1 MSHIALYPLTD
12 CTFGSKEAKP
22 DRYPTNDHK
31 LARLREKYKKE
42 GLQRS
47 VEAVLLVHNHGHPHI
62 LLLQKAN
69 QTFTLP
75 GGWLHPGEDET
86 SGLQRKL
93 RNSLSPLAA
102 ALNHEWEI
110 GECLATY
117 WRPHFESN
125 TYPYLPVHITRPKE
139 IRKLFTVHLPER
151 CYFAVPTNF
160 KLVAIPFYE
169 CCEGLSKFGTVISTL
184 PHLLSRYR
192 MTISG
197 EYKQMQIDHKPSGDT

>member
-1 MSHIALYPLTD
+1 MKRIVVFP
-12 CTFGSKEAKP
+12 
-22 DRYPTNDHK
+22 
-31 LARLREKYKKE
+31 
-42 GLQRS
+42 
-47 VEAVLLVHNHGHPHI
+47 
-62 LLLQKAN
+62 
-69 QTFTLP
+69 
-75 GGWLHPGEDET
+75 ET

-151 CYFAVPTNF
+151 CYFA
-160 KLVAIPFYE
+160 A
-169 CCEGLSKFGTVISTL
+169 SL
-184 PHLLSRYR
+184 PCTHLAHCHLQVSH
-192 MTISG
+192 S
-197 EYKQMQIDHKPSGDT
+197 Q